1 MIPRRL
7 YSVVVCVLAL
17 AASGQAQVSYTGG
30 SYTQNFDTLPAS
42 GTFTLAGAGPF
53 ALDGAPVGAS
63 GLAGWTFAKYAGTGA
78 NAVFLVSTG
87 TSTTGGVYSF
97 GATATPERALGSLG
111 SGGVASRF
119 GVTLVNNTGATV
131 TQFTLSYTGE
141 QWRRGSAAANT
152 LTFAYALG
160 ATDLNTGAFTAV
172 PALNFTA
179 PNTTGSG
186 VAIDG
191 NAAGN
196 RTAISAVVTGVA
208 WEPGQTLVL
217 RWSDVDDS
225 GSDDGIAIDDLT
237 FSTAASLL
245 PAVAV
250 TTPANGAV
258 NVLGSSGLTI
268 KFNTPVAVT
277 GTWFT
282 IAGSASGAHPATV
295 LGGPTEYTLVP
306 SPAFAEG
313 ETVTVTVL
321 ASQVVDAATGTVHPG
336 QDYAFSFTTLSTTP
350 LPIHTIQGSGTASPY
365 AGQLV
370 TVQGV
375 VTATFQGASG
385 LGGFYLQAPE
395 ADYDADPA
403 TSEGIFVFNNTFAVA
418 AGDVVKVTGTVAEF
432 GTAPATETELTSVI
446 DVARLGTAALPAP
459 VAVTL
464 PFASATEGERYE
476 GMRVTLPQ
484 TLTVTDNYDLGHFG
498 EFILATGRLSTPTNV
513 VAPGAAAQSLEAANF
528 LSQIL
533 VDDDTS
539 ATYPDPTPYLADSAS
554 RGLTRRAGSTVTGL
568 SGILDQKFGS
578 TIVEPTEAPVFADAN
593 PRVDPP
599 AAAGSL
605 RVCIG
610 NVQNLMNGDGAG
622 GGFPTSRG
630 ATTLA
635 EYQRQLAKLTAA
647 LLTLAPDI
655 MGLTEV
661 ENDRVTNG
669 LPDSYGPTSALAQL
683 VASLNASASPGT
695 TYAFV
700 DASAVDLTTDQIH
713 VAFIYRVETVE
724 TVGAAAMLSDPSFDN
739 LARNPLAQTFRQKST
754 GEKLTVCINHFRA
767 KGSAAAG
774 TGNADSGDG
783 QGTNNA
789 LRVQEANA
797 VTAWLATDPTAGGD
811 PDVLIIGDLNAYAKE
826 DPITAI
832 KGAGFV
838 DLTEAFEGEG
848 GYSYSFNGEFGH
860 LDHALAT
867 PHLAEQVADTATWHV
882 NADELVYYDYNLENK
897 SAAQQA
903 INADT
908 VYRYADHD
916 PVVIAVNLHPE
927 YAAPVFTAQPQSQTV
942 TVGDP
947 VTFFVTAT
955 GFPAPTYQWQHN
967 GADLAGAT
975 APVLT
980 IDAVKTADAG
990 TYTVSARNS
999 VGSASSD
1006 SATLTVNPAAAGVTL
1021 GNLTQP
1027 FDGTPKSVTVTTTPA
1042 SLAVAVTYNGSATAP
1057 TAVGNYAVVATV
1069 TDPDYVGSATG
1080 TLTVTPAAAGVTLGN
1095 LTQSYDGTPKSV
1107 MVTTAPAGLAVA
1119 VTYNGSATAPTALGS
1134 YAVVATVTDPNYVGS
1149 ATGTLKII
1157 DTVPPVITSLTAWPN
1172 VLWPPNHQ
1180 MVTVRLWAVV
1190 SDAADPA
1197 PITRIIAVT
1206 SNEPTAGFF
1215 APDWKITGPLT
1226 VNLRAEQAR
1235 YGSTRTYTITVES
1248 RDHSGN
1254 ASTRNVTVI
1263 VPRSFPWFPDP
1274 HHGPE

>member
-1 MIPRRL
+1 M
-7 YSVVVCVLAL
+7 LAL
-17 AASGQAQVSYTGG
+17 AASGHAQISYTGG

-42 GTFTLAGAGPF
+42 GTFPLAGVGPF
-53 ALDGAPVGAS
+53 ALDGAPIGAS
-63 GLAGWTFAKYAGTGA
+63 GLAGWSLAKYAGTGA
-78 NAVFLVSTG
+78 NAIFLVGTG
-87 TSTTGGVYSF
+87 TNNAGGVYSF
-97 GATATPERALGSLG
+97 GPAATPERALGSLG

-119 GVTLVNNTGATV
+119 GVALTNNTGATV

-141 QWRRGSAAANT
+141 QWRRGSAAANQ

-172 PALNFTA
+172 PALDFTA

-191 NAAGN
+191 NASGN
-196 RTAISAVVTGVA
+196 RTAVSAMVTGVA

-237 FSTAASLL
+237 FSTTASLL

-258 NVLGSSGLTI
+258 NILGSSSLTI
-268 KFNTPVAVT
+268 KFNTPVLVT

-282 IAGSASGAHPATV
+282 LTGSTSGEHPATV

-313 ETVTVTVL
+313 ETITVIVL
-321 ASQVVDAATGTVHPG
+321 ASQIVDAATGAVHPG
-336 QDYAFSFTTLSTTP
+336 NDYSFSFTTLSTAP
-350 LPIHTIQGSGTASPY
+350 LPIHTIQGAGTASPY

-370 TVQGV
+370 TIQGV

-385 LGGFYLQAPE
+385 LGGFYVEAPE

-403 TSEGIFVFNNTFAVA
+403 TSEGMFVFNNTLTVA
-418 AGDVVKVTGTVAEF
+418 SGDVVKVTGTVAEF
-432 GTAPATETELTSVI
+432 GTAPTTETELTAVI
-446 DVARLGTAALPAP
+446 DVAKLGTAALPAS
-459 VAVTL
+459 VNVTL

-484 TLTVTDNYDLGHFG
+484 TLTLTDNFDLGHFG

-513 VAPGAAAQSLEAANF
+513 VAPGAAAQSLAAANF

-533 VDDDTS
+533 VDDGTS
-539 ATYPDPTPYLADSAS
+539 ATYPDPTPYLADSAG

-578 TIVEPTEAPVFADAN
+578 YIVEPTEAPVFADAD

-610 NVQNLMNGDGAG
+610 NVENLMNGDGAG
-622 GGFPTSRG
+622 SGFPTSRG
-630 ATTLA
+630 ATTFA

-647 LLTLAPDI
+647 LLRLAPDI

-683 VASLNASASPGT
+683 VASLNASASAGT
-695 TYAFV
+695 TYAWV

-713 VAFIYRVETVE
+713 VALIYRAETVE
-724 TVGAAAMLSDPSFDN
+724 TVGAPAMLSDPSFDN

-767 KGSAAAG
+767 KGSVAAG
-774 TGNADSGDG
+774 AGNADSGDG

-797 VTAWLATDPTAGGD
+797 LTAWLATDPTASGD

-832 KGAGFV
+832 KGAGLV
-838 DLTEAFEGEG
+838 NLTETFEGEG

-860 LDHALAT
+860 IDHALAT
-867 PHLAEQVADTATWHV
+867 PHVTEQVAAAGTWHV
-882 NADELVYYDYNLENK
+882 NADEPVYYDYNLENK
-897 SAAQQA
+897 SAAQQT

-908 VYRYADHD
+908 VFRYADHD

-927 YAAPVFTAQPQSQTV
+927 YAAPVFTAQPRSQTV

-955 GFPAPTYQWQHN
+955 GFPAPTFQWQRN
-967 GADLAGAT
+967 GADINGAT
-975 APVLT
+975 SPAFT
-980 IDAVKTADAG
+980 IDAVTTAAAG
-990 TYTVSARNS
+990 TYTVVARNS
-999 VGSASSD
+999 MGSAISD
-1006 SATLTVNPAAAGVTL
+1006 PATLTVNQAAAVVTL

-1027 FDGTPKSVTVTTTPA
+1027 FDGTPKPVTVTTAPA
-1042 SLAVAVTYNGSATAP
+1042 GLAVTVTYDGSATPP
-1057 TAVGNYAVVATV
+1057 TAVGSYAVVATV
-1069 TDPDYVGSATG
+1069 TDPDYT
-1080 TLTVTPAAAGVTLGN
+1080 
-1095 LTQSYDGTPKSV
+1095 
-1107 MVTTAPAGLAVA
+1107 
-1119 VTYNGSATAPTALGS
+1119 
-1134 YAVVATVTDPNYVGS
+1134 GS
-1149 ATGTLKII
+1149 ATGTLKIV
-1157 DTVPPVITSLTAWPN
+1157 DTAPPVIASLTAWPN

-1180 MVTVRLWAVV
+1180 MVTVRLRVVV

-1197 PITRIIAVT
+1197 PITRIIAVA
-1206 SNEPTAGFF
+1206 SNEPAAGFF

-1226 VNLRAEQAR
+1226 VNLRAEHAR
-1235 YGSTRTYTITVES
+1235 NGSTRIYTITVES

-1254 ASTRNVTVI
+1254 ASTRTVTVT
-1263 VPRSFPWFPDP
+1263 VPRQPPHFPDP
-1274 HHGPE
+1274 HHGPK